1 MDDTTY
7 ITLLWRSKVQISQS
21 ADVKGAETLVG
32 PFRVCRALFSLQGE
46 EPTEETQE
54 GWPGWPKETQLSALV
69 GAQSGG
75 RSAVSGALLWG
86 GGDRCDGAPSVSS
99 ETPSGGGV
107 CGSECTPSSPRSPRC
122 CMQSAPGASP
132 VSSRGL
138 PLAHTG
144 SHFLKELVSISRQSF
159 GTLVL
164 PGSDLSLP
172 FTRFMLPLHFSA
184 KGLFPRKAYCRC
196 RGLLLENGMIFPFV
210 SIVKFLVM
218 C

>member
-86 GGDRCDGAPSVSS
+86 GGTGAMGHRVLALK
-99 ETPSGGGV
+99 
-107 CGSECTPSSPRSPRC
+107 PRRVAVFAV
-122 CMQSAPGASP
+122 QSARPPPHVLQGAACSP
-132 VSSRGL
+132 PPAL
-138 PLAHTG
+138 PQCLLGVFPSLTLAP
-144 SHFLKELVSISRQSF
+144 IS
-159 GTLVL
+159 
-164 PGSDLSLP
+164 
-172 FTRFMLPLHFSA
+172 
-184 KGLFPRKAYCRC
+184 
-196 RGLLLENGMIFPFV
+196 
-210 SIVKFLVM
+210 
-218 C
+218 